1 MSEVSEALA
10 LVEFPEKL
18 GRFAQRFGTFEEV
31 WEECPRA
38 DWMLWLMGTFNRGSR
53 RGLRMFI
60 CNYARRWWLFLPDV
74 RSQRAVEAAEKW
86 ARGEL
91 TRAAIEFVR
100 EGALKAA
107 ADAAECSKPIMSR
120 AARLTVLALE
130 DDVLTA
136 AKEASEMAAAA
147 EHAINETQNEEK
159 QLMLLEE
166 QANLLRE
173 LMPNPFALVKQP

>member
-1 MSEVSEALA
+1 MSEVLQAMK

-31 WEECPRA
+31 WEECPRS
-38 DWMLWLMGTFNRGSR
+38 DWMLWLMTTFNRGSR
-53 RGLRMFI
+53 RGLRLFV
-60 CNYARRWWLFLPDV
+60 CTYARRWWLFLPDV

-91 TRAAIEFVR
+91 SRGAIDFVR
-100 EGALKAA
+100 ESAVKAA
-107 ADAAECSKPIMSR
+107 TEALEFSKPVMSR

-130 DDVLTA
+130 DDILTA
-136 AKEASEMAAAA
+136 AKEASEIAAAA
-147 EHAINETQNEEK
+147 EHAINETESEDK
-159 QLMLLEE
+159 QLLLLEE

-173 LMPNPFALVKQP
+173 LMPNPFSLASKQ